1 MTPEAENAINSI
13 ARTALAE
20 FTSKSN
26 TLTYRQTLD
35 KHAAK
40 IAHLV
45 PTKYRWEP
53 WMWLNYI
60 CQRLANKRSSD

>member
-1 MTPEAENAINSI
+1 MTPEADNAIKST

-20 FTSKSN
+20 YTNPNN
-26 TLTYRQTLD
+26 TLTYRQALD

-45 PTKYRWEP
+45 PDKYRREP
-53 WMWLNYI
+53 WLWLNYV